1 MHYPMGSKTD
11 VPFTYHQEVELTIND
26 ITNLGIG
33 VGRIN
38 NWVVMVP
45 FVLIGETIK
54 ARIFKNHS
62 NYSEADLIEVLD
74 PSPDRAVPYCK
85 LFTQCGGCQYQHI
98 NYNAQIELKTRNVEY
113 LIDKLIEH
121 PIDVIVSRAIGSPQV
136 YNYRSK
142 ITPHFQKK
150 RNEKNIREIGFL
162 KYGRRSQIVDVE
174 ECSIAMKTINEKLL
188 TERFKIRNNSIGR
201 KKSKGG
207 TLLLRA
213 ALEGV
218 QTDPKE
224 VITESVGKRSYQ
236 FKAGDFFQ
244 NNPYILP
251 VFVNYIISQA
261 KGNRFLVDAYCGSGL
276 FTIAGSDVFETC
288 LGIEVNS
295 SAVQWAQNNALINGL
310 KNTKFQVGQAQK
322 IFDNIIFSSTET
334 TVIIDPP
341 RKGCDREFLEQL
353 KQFSPNK
360 IVYVSCDPATQ
371 ARDLNILLEDKYTVI
386 AIQPFDLFPHTR
398 HIENVITLLHNS

>member
-1 MHYPMGSKTD
+1 MNYPISSEKD
-11 VPFTYHQEVELTIND
+11 APFAYHQEVELKVDD

-45 FVLIGETIK
+45 FVLIGETVK

-62 NYSEADLIEVLD
+62 NYSEADLIEILD
-74 PSPDRAVPYCK
+74 PSPERTVPYCK

-98 NYNAQIELKTRNVEY
+98 HYHAQLDLKTRNVEY
-113 LIDKLIEH
+113 LLDKLIEH
-121 PIDVIVSRAIGSPQV
+121 PTSVIVSPAIGSPQV

-150 RNEKNIREIGFL
+150 RNEKDIREIGFL
-162 KYGRRSQIVDVE
+162 RYGRRSQIVDVE
-174 ECSIAMKTINEKLL
+174 ECSIAMKSINDKLSN
-188 TERFKIRNNSIGR
+188 ERIRIRKHGLGR
-201 KKSKGG
+201 KKNKGG

-218 QTDPKE
+218 RTDPKE
-224 VITESVGKRSYQ
+224 VITELVGKRSYQ

-251 VFVNYIISQA
+251 IFVNYIISQA

-276 FTIAGSDVFETC
+276 FTISGSDVFESC
-288 LGIEVNS
+288 LGIEVNA
-295 SAVQWAQNNALINGL
+295 SAVRWAQNNALINGL
-310 KNTKFQVGQAQK
+310 ENIKFQVGEAQR
-322 IFDNIIFSSTET
+322 IFDNIIFSSSET

-341 RKGCDREFLEQL
+341 RKGCDPEFLEQL
-353 KQFSPNK
+353 KRFSPKK

-371 ARDLNILLEDKYTVI
+371 ARDLNILLRDQYSI
-386 AIQPFDLFPHTR
+386 ISIQPFDLFPHTR
-398 HIENVITLLHNS
+398 HIENVVTLLHH